1 MGNISQINGLQ
12 ITAATASNATIAAT
26 ASYATISATASI
38 AATASYIS
46 PTLNQNL
53 TVNGD
58 LTATSITGSFS
69 GNGSGITNLQGQII
83 AVAQIKYQ
91 P

>member
-12 ITAATASNATIAAT
+12 ISAATAATASNVP
-26 ASYATISATASI
+26 S
-38 AATASYIS
+38 
-46 PTLNQNL
+46 TLNQNL
-53 TVNGD
+53 TVNGN

-69 GNGSGITNLQGQII
+69 GNGSGITNLQGQLI
-83 AVAQIKYQ
+83 ALAQIKYQ

>member
-12 ITAATASNATIAAT
+12 ITAATASNVP
-26 ASYATISATASI
+26 SN
-38 AATASYIS
+38 
-46 PTLNQNL
+46 LNQNL
-53 TVNGD
+53 NVNGN

-69 GNGSGITNLQGQII
+69 GDGSGITNLQGQLI
-83 AVAQIKYQ
+83 ALTQIKYQ

>member
-12 ITAATASNATIAAT
+12 IAAATASNVP
-26 ASYATISATASI
+26 S
-38 AATASYIS
+38 
-46 PTLNQNL
+46 TLNQNL

-69 GNGSGITNLQGQII
+69 GNGSGITNLQGQLI
-83 AVAQIKYQ
+83 ALAQIKYQ